1 MSSLTAQ
8 EVLVAVG
15 RDGVQVKLTEDFD
28 LDVFPSSKLQPSHR
42 EMLKLEKPKLVKH
55 LARQAAKKLLL
66 TADRDISL
74 FNLYYDH
81 HFQCP
86 QCIAAVLGYGSR
98 CLQGKPLW
106 FRYQLE
112 SYCEN

>member
-28 LDVFPSSKLQPSHR
+28 LDVFPSSKLHPSHR
-42 EMLKLEKPKLVKH
+42 EMLRLEKTKLVNH
-55 LARQAAKKLLL
+55 LARQAAKELLL
-66 TADRDISL
+66 TADREISL
-74 FNLYYDH
+74 FNLYQDH

-86 QCIAAVLGYGSR
+86 QCIAAGLGYGSR
-98 CLQGKPLW
+98 CPQGKPLW